1 MKTIVILMAV
11 LLTGC
16 AIGTP
21 VGVVHPRADI
31 GYRTMKP
38 INEAW
43 NCYVSNW
50 FGCEKDVIDPV
61 Q

>member
-16 AIGTP
+16 AVGTP
-21 VGVVHPRADI
+21 VGVVYPRADI

-38 INEAW
+38 LNDAW
-43 NCYVSNW
+43 NCYVSGPSRCGN
-50 FGCEKDVIDPV
+50 DVVDPV